1 MFKFFLGKAYYRDI
15 NLLYLYDKQNKQWFT
30 SGPELFNEAI
40 CEKVRNKNFNL
51 KAFALQYYHVD
62 EKGNGYAIGHLHQ
75 RKALGNRAYLMPIIL
90 I

>member
-1 MFKFFLGKAYYRDI
+1 MVYIRTRI
-15 NLLYLYDKQNKQWFT
+15 IQW
-30 SGPELFNEAI
+30 AI

-51 KAFALQYYHVD
+51 KAFALQDYHVD

-75 RKALGNRAYLMPIIL
+75 GKALGNRAYLMPIIL